1 MKIYFRILAYAKPI
15 RRLVPFYFLAVI
27 LAIVFGL
34 LNFSLLIPLLEVLFS
49 QTDAA
54 QPASV
59 LQKPNF
65 YWSLVYLKDL
75 FQYYFMDVIA
85 TQGKVNALYFV
96 CVVIIIS
103 VLLTNIFRYLAE
115 IIVAEARTKIV
126 YNLRM
131 QLFINTSQLHLGY
144 FASRRKGD
152 ITARI
157 INDVQEVEHAIVD
170 ILRVFFK
177 EPATIIGFFTV
188 MYYMSSKL
196 TILSLAFLPIAG
208 LIIANIVG
216 RLRKS
221 ASQTQASLASLV
233 HILQETLSGMR
244 ITKAFAARSYV
255 INKFK
260 QENNQYAYSSLSME
274 LKKSLSPPMSE
285 FLGVTVVALILAY
298 GGRQVLMHQTELA
311 ASTFITYIILFSQA
325 LIPIKSISK
334 SLSHIQRGRVAGE
347 RIFELIDTP
356 SDIPN
361 KPNATQ
367 ITNFEKEV
375 CFEHVSFS
383 YEQKRTIRNLHL
395 TISKGKTIAL
405 VGPSGG
411 GKSTIVDLLARF
423 YEVTDGDIKIDG
435 ISLRDCDIYSLRKL
449 MGIVTQ
455 ETMLLHDTV
464 YNNIAF
470 GRPEATEEAIIAAAK
485 IAHAHEFIME
495 LPQGY
500 QTVIGERGN
509 KLSGGQAQRLSIA
522 RAVLTNPPILILDEA
537 TSALDSASE
546 LLVQEALDQYMK
558 GRTAIVISHRLSTI
572 RHADEILVVDKG
584 EVMER
589 GTHEELMEKKG
600 LYKTLSNLQATS

>member
-1 MKIYFRILAYAKPI
+1 MRIYLRILAYAKPI

-34 LNFSLLIPLLEVLFS
+34 INFSLLIPLLEVLFS
-49 QTDAA
+49 QTDTSQAA
-54 QPASV
+54 VA
-59 LQKPNF
+59 LQKPTF
-65 YWSLVYLKDL
+65 YWSLIYLKDL
-75 FQYYFMDVIA
+75 FQYYFMNVIA
-85 TQGKVNALYFV
+85 TQGRVNALYFV
-96 CVVIIIS
+96 CIVIIIS

-115 IIVAEARTKIV
+115 IIVAEVRTKIV

-131 QLFINTSQLHLGY
+131 QLFANTSQLHLGY
-144 FASRRKGD
+144 FTSHRKGD
-152 ITARI
+152 IIARI
-157 INDVQEVEHAIVD
+157 TNDVQEVEHAMVD

-188 MYYMSSKL
+188 MYYMSSQL
-196 TILSLAFLPIAG
+196 TALSLVFLPIAG
-208 LIIANIVG
+208 VIIANIVF

-233 HILQETLSGMR
+233 HILQETLGGMR
-244 ITKAFAARSYV
+244 IVKAFAAHTY
-255 INKFK
+255 IMNKFK
-260 QENNQYAYSSLSME
+260 QENSQYAHSHLSME

-285 FLGVTVVALILAY
+285 FLGVSVVALVLAY
-298 GGRQVLMHQTELA
+298 GGKQVLMQQTELA

-334 SLSHIQRGRVAGE
+334 SLSNIQRGRVAAG
-347 RIFELIDTP
+347 RIFELMDTT

-361 KPNATQ
+361 KPNAIQ
-367 ITNFEKEV
+367 ITSFEKEID
-375 CFEHVSFS
+375 FENVNFS
-383 YEQKRTIRNLHL
+383 YDKKRTIKNFNL
-395 TISKGKTIAL
+395 TIAKGKTIAL

-423 YEVTDGDIKIDG
+423 YEVTEGDIKIDG
-435 ISLRDCDIYSLRKL
+435 ISLREYDVYALRKL

-455 ETMLLHDTV
+455 ETILLHDTV

-470 GRPEATEEAIIAAAK
+470 GRPEATQEAIIAAAK
-485 IAHAHEFIME
+485 IAHAHEFIIE
-495 LPQGY
+495 LSQGY
-500 QTVIGERGN
+500 QTIIGERGN

-522 RAVLTNPPILILDEA
+522 RAVLENPPLLILDEA

-546 LLVQEALDQYMK
+546 QSVQEALDKYMK
-558 GRTAIVISHRLSTI
+558 DRTAIIISHRLSTI
-572 RHADEILVVDKG
+572 RHADEILVIDKG
-584 EVMER
+584 EVVEK

-600 LYKTLSNLQATS
+600 LYKTLSKLQATE